1 MEFKKRISTFFL
13 AFLLIGYFVLE
24 SIRDDSGNGFLRKL
38 LESQEHKNL
47 FPLDSYDL
55 IGTILVTL
63 GLLIAASG
71 GIGGEFSSAHFYFRR
86 PKYVSPLRQ
95 VVVF

>member
-1 MEFKKRISTFFL
+1 MKFKLNEKRISTFFL

-24 SIRDDSGNGFLRKL
+24 SIRDDPENGFLRKL
-38 LESQEHKNL
+38 LEGQEHKDL
-47 FPLDSYDL
+47 FPLDSYDI

-71 GIGGEFSSAHFYFRR
+71 GLGGEFFSALI
-86 PKYVSPLRQ
+86 S
-95 VVVF
+95 